1 MLSTHKSILALAFLI
16 CTIQLQ
22 SCYTDIQNDESNQNE
37 TPDQQLYSEAQASGN
52 SIIEGIVSYQNGPVQ
67 AGRPAQKIFFLKDFM
82 WTLNRPFPGGD
93 IVYLLGSV
101 DDTYIDKSVLVVGTY
116 QIVPGNERD
125 HTTRIYFNVNKIVLY
140 Y

>member
-1 MLSTHKSILALAFLI
+1 
-16 CTIQLQ
+16 
-22 SCYTDIQNDESNQNE
+22 
-37 TPDQQLYSEAQASGN
+37 
-52 SIIEGIVSYQNGPVQ
+52 
-67 AGRPAQKIFFLKDFM
+67 M